1 MAYFNHAFHKVFVG
15 TQTSGVGAGQNPN
28 ANLNDGFI
36 IAAGIGSEQLSVT
49 STTSS
54 LNYGVGSYGFFDSS
68 YQSVIASGITGCCSL
83 TLASAA
89 LYQKDK
95 VGPFMGGYQESNKS
109 KLINPKFV
117 RQFYRV
123 DPCTPQNNVVNI
135 GNTPYTA
142 SGITL
147 LAAFVIG
154 TETYVNGTYLNV
166 NLTGGTGTGA
176 KATVVVAGNV
186 ITSVTLTSPGINYT
200 AADVLTVSS
209 AAVATPG
216 SVTELVAGTAT
227 TDVVTSVSTVSDATC
242 CKEFLCDETYTLRLD
257 VKGSPTLRFLNHNA
271 YQMIDFYTGCCPADC
286 GTPVAVDSTLV
297 MIGWA
302 DKIINNPYMQAFVQ
316 PVVVD
321 ETGGIWYAPGT
332 VGATQTWDTYVSAG
346 HIANACSGL
355 ILYGAYVST
364 EFGDCSFQP
373 SDFFEKEPVK
383 ILASLVD
390 FNGDPCIFES
400 ICVYQE
406 CYPRQGSGFG
416 ETVLRSLILSESY
429 LQNYFS
435 TDIRIREI
443 TQGVDIL
450 DAINRRATYT
460 LYYILH
466 SVPRY
471 NNPTGVFD
479 NDQYLLEIVST
490 TINADLETFMAAWLN
505 ACTDCVS
512 LETHSCTD
520 CTPVVPQ
527 VP

>member
-15 TQTSGVGAGQNPN
+15 TQTSGAGSGENPN
-28 ANLNDGFI
+28 ANLDDGFI
-36 IAAGIGSEQLSVT
+36 ITAGIGSEQLSVT
-49 STTSS
+49 SATSS

-68 YQSVIASGITGCCSL
+68 YQSVIYSGITGCCSL

-89 LYQKDK
+89 LYQNDK

-135 GNTPYTA
+135 GNTPYTE
-142 SGITL
+142 TL
-147 LAAFVIG
+147 
-154 TETYVNGTYLNV
+154 
-166 NLTGGTGTGA
+166 
-176 KATVVVAGNV
+176 
-186 ITSVTLTSPGINYT
+186 SP
-200 AADVLTVSS
+200 V
-209 AAVATPG
+209 
-216 SVTELVAGTAT
+216 
-227 TDVVTSVSTVSDATC
+227 DATC
-242 CKEFLCDETYTLRLD
+242 CHEFLCDETYTLRID

-271 YQMIDFYTGCCPADC
+271 YQLIDFYTGCCDSSGVPTA
-286 GTPVAVDSTLV
+286 TDSTLV

-302 DKIINNPYMQAFVQ
+302 NKIINNPYMKDFVL

-321 ETGGIWYAPGT
+321 EAGLVWYAPGT
-332 VGATQTWDTYVSAG
+332 AGAARTWEGYVSPG
-346 HIANACSGL
+346 HTDGACGGL
-355 ILYGAYVST
+355 ILYGAYVGT
-364 EFGDCSFQP
+364 NFLDCSFQP
-373 SDFFEKEPVK
+373 SDYFEKEPVK

-390 FNGDPCIFES
+390 FTGDPCQFES
-400 ICVYQE
+400 VCVYQE

-416 ETVLRSLILSESY
+416 ETILRQLIVSESY
-429 LQNYFS
+429 LQNYFA
-435 TDIRIREI
+435 TDVRIREI
-443 TQGVDIL
+443 TQGIDML
-450 DAINRRATYT
+450 SAINRRSTYT

-479 NDQYLLEIVST
+479 NDQYLLEIVSKT
-490 TINADLETFMAAWLN
+490 TNSSLETFMAAWLN